1 MDLTD
6 FILEHEADDT
16 SKLLLSRGKWPE
28 IDIDRA
34 VTIIECRKR
43 LKTKLPEWYAVPEID
58 YPDRLAAEQCS
69 SAETASYKA
78 FAVSRLLGKCRLA
91 DLTGG
96 LGVDSAAFS
105 KVCSSVLYNE
115 ISPERASAAEKNFR
129 LLGRDNIQVI
139 NHIACEDSPIWDKLK
154 AFSPDIIFI
163 DPARRSDTGSKVFLI
178 EECSPDVIGLMG
190 RLAECCGKILIKL
203 SPMADITMAVSRL
216 DNAGTKVREV
226 HCVEA
231 GGECKELLVLC
242 DNDWAGDYSLIV
254 FRDGKSLDISKLTEA
269 MPESM
274 PTFPAS
280 GEEIM
285 NMKYLFEPGKALAKA
300 GAFNAVC
307 HSPSR
312 LVKAGEHT
320 HLYLTDRE
328 PEAEDELLHFG
339 KLFRIIET
347 SALDKRSI
355 ALFGKKYPDSDVSAR
370 NIKMTS
376 DELQSRLRSKSGGK
390 THIFGFR
397 VDFNAKENG
406 PRGTRNYIIAA
417 ERIW

>member
-1 MDLTD
+1 MTLTD

-16 SKLLLSRGKWPE
+16 ARLLLSRSRWPG
-28 IDIDRA
+28 IDVEKA
-34 VTIIECRKR
+34 VTAIECRKKLR
-43 LKTKLPEWYAVPEID
+43 TKLPEWYAIPGIE

-69 SAETASYKA
+69 SSETASYKA
-78 FAVSRLLGKCRLA
+78 SIVSRILGQCRLA

-105 KVCSSVLYNE
+105 KVCESVLYNE
-115 ISPERASAAEKNFR
+115 MSPVRSSAAEKNFK
-129 LLGRDNIQVI
+129 LLGRNNVKVTS
-139 NHIACEDSPIWDKLK
+139 HVACEDSPIWNELE
-154 AFSPDIIFI
+154 AFLPDIIFI

-178 EECSPDVIGLMG
+178 EECSPDIIGLMDRMKG
-190 RLAECCGKILIKL
+190 CCRKILIKL

-216 DNAGTKVREV
+216 ENAGAKVREV

-231 GGECKELLVLC
+231 GGECKELLILC

-254 FRDGKSLDISKLTEA
+254 FRDGKSLDISGLA
-269 MPESM
+269 RHI
-274 PTFPAS
+274 PTCPAS
-280 GEEIM
+280 DEEIM
-285 NMKYLFEPGKALAKA
+285 SMKYIFEPGKALAKS
-300 GAFNAVC
+300 GAFNAIC
-307 HSPSR
+307 QSR
-312 LVKAGEHT
+312 FVKAGEHT
-320 HLYLTDRE
+320 HLYLSALE
-328 PEAEDELLHFG
+328 PDPEDELLGFG
-339 KLFRIIET
+339 KLFRIIEI

-376 DELQSRLRSKSGGK
+376 DGLRSRLRSRSGGK

>member
-1 MDLTD
+1 MNLGD
-6 FILEHEADDT
+6 FIIEHENDDT
-16 SKLLLSRGKWPE
+16 ARLLLSKAKWPG
-28 IDIDRA
+28 IDMDKA
-34 VTIIECRKR
+34 VTAIECRKR
-43 LKTKLPEWYAVPEID
+43 LRTKLPEWYAVPGIE
-58 YPDRLAAEQCS
+58 YPDKLAAEQCS

-78 FAVSRLLGKCRLA
+78 SAVSRILGKCRLA

-105 KVCSSVLYNE
+105 KVCSAVLYNE
-115 ISPERASAAEKNFR
+115 MSPERASAAEKNFR
-129 LLGRDNIQVI
+129 LLGRDNVKVI
-139 NHIACEDSPIWDKLK
+139 NHIACEDSLIWDELE

-178 EECSPDVIGLMG
+178 EECSPDIIGLMD
-190 RLAECCGKILIKL
+190 RLKGCCRKILIKL

-216 DNAGTKVREV
+216 ENAGAKVREV

-242 DNDWAGDYSLIV
+242 DNDWAGECSLIV
-254 FRDGKSLDISKLTEA
+254 FRDGKSLDISGLKNHI
-269 MPESM
+269 

-280 GEEIM
+280 EEELM
-285 NMKYLFEPGKALAKA
+285 SMKYIFEPGKALAKS
-300 GAFNAVC
+300 GAFNAIC
-307 HSPSR
+307 QSR
-312 LVKAGEHT
+312 FVKAGEHT
-320 HLYLTDRE
+320 HLYLSDRE
-328 PEAEDELLHFG
+328 PGAEDEVLHFG
-339 KLFRIIET
+339 KLFRIIEI

-376 DELQSRLRSKSGGK
+376 DELRSRLRSKSGRK

-397 VDFNAKENG
+397 VDFNAKGNG

-417 ERIW
+417 ERIS